1 VEYEILAGL
10 DDADRRAVLAACTRR
25 RYARGEVVFH
35 QHDLGDTFHHI
46 ASGRVTIQVT
56 TSRGDVATIAVL
68 GRGEGFGEQA
78 LLGPGQ
84 RRTAS
89 AVALE
94 ATETLVLS
102 RSQFEDLR
110 ARHPT
115 VDDLLLAHLAR
126 QVRRLTD
133 LLVDTLFLPAEKRVL
148 RRLLDLEELYDGA
161 EIAVTQEELASM
173 AGTTRPTAN
182 RVLQAAVDAGELT
195 ASRGRLRVVD
205 RESLARRAR

>member
-1 VEYEILAGL
+1 MDYEILAGL
-10 DDADRRAVLAACTRR
+10 DEADRRAVLAACTRH

-35 QHDLGDTFHHI
+35 QDDLGDKFHHI
-46 ASGRVTIQVT
+46 ASGRVTIQVS
-56 TSRGDVATIAVL
+56 TSRGDVAMIAVL

-78 LLGPGQ
+78 LLGLGQ

-94 ATETLVLS
+94 PTRTLALS
-102 RSQFEDLR
+102 RTQFEDLR
-110 ARHPT
+110 TTHPT

-126 QVRRLTD
+126 HVRRLTD
-133 LLVDTLFLPAEKRVL
+133 LYVETLFLPAEKRVL

-161 EIAVTQEELASM
+161 EIAVTQEDLASL

-182 RVLQAAVDAGELT
+182 RALQAAVDAGEVT
-195 ASRGRLRVVD
+195 ASRGRLLVVD

>member
-10 DDADRRAVLAACTRR
+10 GEADRRAVLAACKRN

-46 ASGRVTIQVT
+46 ASGRVVIQVT
-56 TSRGDVATIAVL
+56 TSRGDVATVAVL

-78 LLGPGQ
+78 LLGQGQ

-94 ATETLVLS
+94 PTETLVIS
-102 RSQFEDLR
+102 RALFEDLR
-110 ARHPT
+110 ATHPT

-126 QVRRLTD
+126 QVLHLTD
-133 LLVDTLFLPAEKRVL
+133 LYVDTLFLPAEKRVL
-148 RRLLDLEELYDGA
+148 RRLLELEELYEDG
-161 EIAVTQEELASM
+161 EIAVRQEDLAAM
-173 AGTTRPTAN
+173 AGTSRPTAN
-182 RVLQAAVDAGELT
+182 RALQAAIDAGEVT

-205 RESLARRAR
+205 REGVVRRAR